1 MNRKKLKLVVS
12 AMSILLAVQ
21 SPGAVLA
28 DTGQE
33 TAVEAQVST
42 EETVSEPGTE
52 EILNGMGTEITQESE
67 GYQEEILPGTADEVL
82 PGTGEEESQILR
94 GTADIAEAQNP
105 TVQEALDKAEK
116 YLQSAVTSPVVDTIG
131 GEWSVMAM
139 ARVGYLS
146 DTAKANYLANLYMK
160 LDDTNG
166 VLHNAKY
173 TEYSR
178 VIMALSSIGTDPS
191 RINGYNLLKPL
202 AKFEKVNQQGING
215 TIFALIALDT
225 KDYEIP
231 QREGE
236 GTQTT
241 RENLIQKILSQELS
255 GGGWA
260 LQGKVAD
267 PDITAMAMQ
276 ALAPYKERADVGAH
290 RHFRFITFLF

>member
-105 TVQEALDKAEK
+105 TVQEALDKAE
-116 YLQSAVTSPVVDTIG
+116 TIIQ
-131 GEWSVMAM
+131 
-139 ARVGYLS
+139 
-146 DTAKANYLANLYMK
+146 
-160 LDDTNG
+160 
-166 VLHNAKY
+166 HN
-173 TEYSR
+173 
-178 VIMALSSIGTDPS
+178 
-191 RINGYNLLKPL
+191 
-202 AKFEKVNQQGING
+202 QGKNPPD
-215 TIFALIALDT
+215 F
-225 KDYEIP
+225 DYEFNLEYGKKYF
-231 QREGE
+231 QEDEKLLRLREKIDE
-236 GTQTT
+236 DT
-241 RENLIQKILSQELS
+241 ENR
-255 GGGWA
+255 
-260 LQGKVAD
+260 
-267 PDITAMAMQ
+267 M
-276 ALAPYKERADVGAH
+276 KE
-290 RHFRFITFLF
+290 